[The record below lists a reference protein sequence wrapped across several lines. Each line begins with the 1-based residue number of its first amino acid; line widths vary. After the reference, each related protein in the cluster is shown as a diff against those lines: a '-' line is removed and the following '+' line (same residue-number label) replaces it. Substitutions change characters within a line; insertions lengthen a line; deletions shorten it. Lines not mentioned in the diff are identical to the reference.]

1 MLPDTLR
8 EKISFELDSLK
19 RELAETQELFE
30 RLGKVQPDAIEI
42 RAVATSL
49 HAFYNGIE
57 NIFSAIARHVDGAV
71 PDGERWHFSLL
82 RTMCAPAEK
91 RRQVISAEMRQSLE
105 PYLAFRHFFRHSYGF
120 ILDWEQ
126 LKPLCVNRDN
136 TFMQFEAEI
145 NKLLSSIS

>member
-8 EKISFELDSLK
+8 EKISFELGSLN
-19 RELAETQELFE
+19 RELDETRELFE
-30 RLGKVQPDAIEI
+30 RLGRFQPDAIEI
-42 RAVATSL
+42 RAAATSL

-57 NIFSAIARHVDGAV
+57 NIFYAIARHADGVV

-82 RTMCAPAEK
+82 RNMCASAEK
-91 RRQVISAEMRQSLE
+91 RPQVISAEMRQFLE

-126 LKPLCVNRDN
+126 LKPLCVDRDS
-136 TFMQFEAEI
+136 TFIQFEAEI
-145 NKLLSSIS
+145 NKFLSAES